1 MASNEPEDT
10 TEPLRQAWKNLAAV
24 VCVKPFDRHSKSM
37 AQRLVEMAEKLDAD
51 IVTHA
56 NCGDS
61 QRLLVRSNDDPNHS
75 RNAPCQK
82 MPLQSEHNDLALVA
96 EAYLKCKIQCED
108 GIWWLGLRVMHQCC
122 TVLACIDIRNL
133 LCRIDF
139 NTFI

>member
-10 TEPLRQAWKNLAAV
+10 TEPLRQAWKNLGAV

-61 QRLLVRSNDDPNHS
+61 HRLLVRSKDDPNHS

-96 EAYLKCKIQCED
+96 EAYLKCKYNVKMVYGAQSESHASV
-108 GIWWLGLRVMHQCC
+108 LHS
-122 TVLACIDIRNL
+122 VLACTDIRNL

-139 NTFI
+139 NRFI